1 MASIDIKINLGQVD
15 LDSLHTEEDIRAAAK
30 KLVLTALKEICEA
43 AAETMWKE
51 MQKAFSGPGFK
62 ANNSASDKQK
72 FIADA
77 GRKYAREARRQGQE
91 GAGGLHRRANPVPQE
106 RAGIMQNIVERISTC
121 GQARGRQVSY
131 I

>member
-1 MASIDIKINLGQVD
+1 MAQCLAAADKGEAVASIDIKISLGEVD

-30 KLVLTALKEICEA
+30 KLILTALKEICEA

-77 GRKYAREARRQGQE
+77 GRKYAREASAKDKKE
-91 GAGGLHRRANPVPQE
+91 LE
-106 RAGIMQNIVERISTC
+106 DYIVEQIRSRKSEL
-121 GQARGRQVSY
+121 G
-131 I
+131 